1 MKSGK
6 PLRREQVRL
15 LLPLGASMALS
26 LTGDL
31 TMYAVLANQV
41 DVVGISLAA
50 VGVLLAAN
58 RLVRIPGNLLAGALN
73 DRHRRRPLY
82 LVGLCLGILSTLSYG
97 MVRGLWP
104 LLAGRM
110 LWGLAWSLINVGG
123 YTMIL
128 DRSTAEDRGRMTG
141 LYQMAFMLGLTFSPI
156 VGGTLTDAM
165 GFRSAVRICAL
176 ISTAGLLLAAVALPE
191 TRRPDARSRPGEARF
206 IPRQWLRGLHGMAR
220 QADRRMLL
228 AAMIYLV
235 TFFVNGGVLM
245 STVGLYL
252 GQRWGT
258 SVSLAGVVIGVASLA
273 GVMLALRALL
283 GVVAGPVAG
292 ALSDRLPS
300 RWPVV
305 CGGLLL
311 GVVGFLTLA
320 LPSGVWTVVLGV
332 ALVALSAAGLL
343 TALAAIVGDMARSDR
358 PGTTMGALATAG
370 DIGSATGPLVAYA
383 LAAAFDLRWVYLLC
397 AVLLALALV
406 ATLFKGGEQVPQ
418 RAA

>member
-1 MKSGK
+1 
-6 PLRREQVRL
+6 
-15 LLPLGASMALS
+15 
-26 LTGDL
+26 
-31 TMYAVLANQV
+31 
-41 DVVGISLAA
+41 
-50 VGVLLAAN
+50 
-58 RLVRIPGNLLAGALN
+58 
-73 DRHRRRPLY
+73 
-82 LVGLCLGILSTLSYG
+82 
-97 MVRGLWP
+97 
-104 LLAGRM
+104 
-110 LWGLAWSLINVGG
+110 VGG

-156 VGGTLTDAM
+156 VGGTLTDAI

-191 TRRPDARSRPGEARF
+191 TRPPDARSRPGEARF
-206 IPRQWLRGLHGMAR
+206 TPRQWLRGLYGMAR

-235 TFFVNGGVLM
+235 TFFVNSGVLM

-252 GQRWGT
+252 GQRWGAG
-258 SVSLAGVVIGVASLA
+258 VSLDGVVIGVASLA

-305 CGGLLL
+305 RGGLLL

-320 LPSGVWTVVLGV
+320 LPAGVWTVVLGV

-343 TALAAIVGDMARSDR
+343 AAVAAIVGDMARSDR

-383 LAAAFDLRWVYLLC
+383 LAAAYDLRWVYLLC
-397 AVLLALALV
+397 AALLALALV
-406 ATLFKGGEQVPQ
+406 ATLFKGGEQARQ
-418 RAA
+418 RAT